1 MSMTSPSGALAP
13 AFAFSQAERDALY
26 RAIETRRD
34 VRSQFLP
41 DPLDP
46 ALLRRL
52 LDAAH
57 HAPSVGFMQPWN
69 FVVIQDRQVKADLR
83 AAFARAN
90 DEAREM
96 FPEERRELYGSIKLQ
111 GLTEAPVV
119 LVITCDHTRG
129 GKVVLGRT
137 HNPDT
142 DLYSTACAAQ
152 NLALAARAEGVG
164 VGWVSI
170 FREAELRAILRLPD
184 HVTPVACLCLGH
196 VAELYTEPELQARG
210 WRSRLALEDLIFQD
224 RWPEEA

>member
-1 MSMTSPSGALAP
+1 MTSLQGALAP
-13 AFAFSQAERDALY
+13 AQAFSQAEKDALY

-41 DPLDP
+41 DPIAPDV
-46 ALLRRL
+46 LRRL
-52 LDAAH
+52 LMAAH

-69 FVVIQDRQVKADLR
+69 FLVIQSAQVKSELR
-83 AAFARAN
+83 AAFTRAN

-96 FPEERRELYGSIKLQ
+96 FPEERRDLYASIKLQ
-111 GLTEAPVV
+111 GLTEAPVLV
-119 LVITCDHTRG
+119 VITCDHTRG
-129 GKVVLGRT
+129 GRVVLGRT

-152 NLALAARAEGVG
+152 NLALAARAEGIG
-164 VGWVSI
+164 TGWVSI
-170 FREAELRAILRLPD
+170 FHDADLRAILRLPD

-210 WRSRLALEDLIFQD
+210 WRSRLELEDLIYQD
-224 RWPEEA
+224 RWPVD